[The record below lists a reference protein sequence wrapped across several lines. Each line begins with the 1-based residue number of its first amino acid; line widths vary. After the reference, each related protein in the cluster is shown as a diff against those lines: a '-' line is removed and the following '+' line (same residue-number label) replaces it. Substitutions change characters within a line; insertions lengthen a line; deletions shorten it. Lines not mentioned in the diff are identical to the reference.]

1 MKPYGGSVTVVSEL
15 VPVQMRARL
24 TILSALSSLLVA
36 FQLQGCS
43 HDGAGGLGRSS
54 FSRHGLSAGNLR
66 IDMESQHPVPYFLGT
81 PFLGQF
87 ELLHLPWVPWAWD
100 GLQHKVVCA
109 NPVCEMHGLPK

>member
-15 VPVQMRARL
+15 VPVQMQARL

-87 ELLHLPWVPWAWD
+87 ELPHLP
-100 GLQHKVVCA
+100 
-109 NPVCEMHGLPK
+109 